1 MRIEIASYP
10 FPRKRPVWFLRMSF
24 GLILFALTVF
34 AGQLRGEAL
43 KVMLVPSDGGTAQG
57 TMADFKPLFDAVSK
71 VTDVEF
77 EIAVGQ
83 SYSAVIEAIAT
94 GRTDLAY
101 MGTVSFLTAR
111 DRGPV
116 EFIAVSEENG
126 KSFYYSGLFALADS
140 AIEDIQ
146 DVRDRTLVLSDP
158 SSSSGFVYPLA
169 LLKTNGIEPIKDC
182 ARIIL
187 SGSHTNSL
195 TTLAGGHAEVAAAPF
210 ESYLKA
216 VRQGVVDPR
225 RIRIIAKSE
234 PIPNPP
240 IAVSGQLDQS
250 LIERLREAFHQVHT
264 LPGIEP
270 EMIRGHG
277 GSIVERYNAEV
288 PKTFFDSAQKTMAM
302 IDNQYRAEVLR
313 RASER

>member
-1 MRIEIASYP
+1 MNRWI
-10 FPRKRPVWFLRMSF
+10 FTFLF
-24 GLILFALTVF
+24 LAFCLLTTV
-34 AGQLRGEAL
+34 GPLTGSDL

-57 TMADFKPLFDAVSK
+57 TLSDFEPLFDAV
-71 VTDVEF
+71 TEATGIGF

-94 GRTDLAY
+94 GKTDLAY
-101 MGTVSFLTAR
+101 MGTVSFLSAR

-116 EFIAVSEENG
+116 ELIAVSEENE

-140 AIEDIQ
+140 EIKTVQ
-146 DVRDRTLVLSDP
+146 DVRDRSLVLSDP

-169 LLKTNGIEPIKDC
+169 LLKKEGLEPITDC

-195 TTLAGGHAEVAAAPF
+195 TTLVGGRAEVAAAPF

-225 RIRIIAKSE
+225 RIRIIAKSD

-240 IAVSGQLDQS
+240 IAVSGRIDPET
-250 LIERLREAFHQVHT
+250 IERLRKAFHRIHT
-264 LPGIEP
+264 FPGIEP

-277 GSIVERYNAEV
+277 GNIVDRYNAEV
-288 PKTFFDSAQKTMAM
+288 PDAFFDTARENMAT
-302 IDNQYRAEVLR
+302 IDNQYRAEILR
-313 RASER
+313 RAAER

>member
-1 MRIEIASYP
+1 
-10 FPRKRPVWFLRMSF
+10 
-24 GLILFALTVF
+24 
-34 AGQLRGEAL
+34 
-43 KVMLVPSDGGTAQG
+43 
-57 TMADFKPLFDAVSK
+57 MADFEPLFDAV
-71 VTDVEF
+71 TEATGIGF

-94 GRTDLAY
+94 GKTDLAY

-116 EFIAVSEENG
+116 ELIAVSEENG
-126 KSFYYSGLFALADS
+126 KSFYYSGLFALAGS
-140 AIEDIQ
+140 AIRNVQ
-146 DVRDRTLVLSDP
+146 DVRGRTLVLSDP

-169 LLKTNGIEPIKDC
+169 LLKKQGLEPIKDC
-182 ARIIL
+182 GRIIL

-195 TTLAGGHAEVAAAPF
+195 TTLASGHAQVAAAPF

-216 VRQGVVDPR
+216 VRQRAIDPR
-225 RIRIIAKSE
+225 RIRIIAKSD

-240 IAVSGQLDQS
+240 IAASGRIDPAT
-250 LIERLREAFHQVHT
+250 IERLREAFHRVHT

-277 GSIVERYNAEV
+277 GSIVDRYNAEV
-288 PKTFFDSAQKTMAM
+288 PEAFFDAARENMTM

>member
-1 MRIEIASYP
+1 
-10 FPRKRPVWFLRMSF
+10 
-24 GLILFALTVF
+24 
-34 AGQLRGEAL
+34 
-43 KVMLVPSDGGTAQG
+43 
-57 TMADFKPLFDAVSK
+57 
-71 VTDVEF
+71 
-77 EIAVGQ
+77 
-83 SYSAVIEAIAT
+83 
-94 GRTDLAY
+94 

-116 EFIAVSEENG
+116 ELVAVSEENG
-126 KSFYYSGLFALADS
+126 KSYYYSGLFALAES
-140 AIEDIQ
+140 EIRDIG
-146 DVRDRTLVLSDP
+146 DVRGRTLVLSDP

-169 LLKTNGIEPIKDC
+169 LIKKNGIEPIKDC

-195 TTLAGGHAEVAAAPF
+195 TTLAGGHAEIAAAPF

-216 VRQGVVDPR
+216 VRQGVIDPR
-225 RIRIIAKSE
+225 RIRIIAKSD

-240 IAVSGQLDQS
+240 IAVSGRIDATT
-250 LIERLREAFHQVHT
+250 IDRLREAFHQVHT

-277 GSIVERYNAEV
+277 GNIVDRYNAEV
-288 PKTFFDSAQKTMAM
+288 PESFFHAARENMTM
-302 IDNQYRAEVLR
+302 INNQYRAEVLR